1 VKIEVVVSDELLF
14 PEALSSSR
22 SRLSN
27 DIYLTEERWN
37 HITEPNNHPE
47 MVDYESQVQD
57 TIRYADAKIPQ
68 SPEVSLF

>member
-14 PEALSSSR
+14 WEALSSSR

-47 MVDYESQVQD
+47 MVDYESQVQ
-57 TIRYADAKIPQ
+57 IPFVSRQ
-68 SPEVSLF
+68 DSLNPCEVSLF